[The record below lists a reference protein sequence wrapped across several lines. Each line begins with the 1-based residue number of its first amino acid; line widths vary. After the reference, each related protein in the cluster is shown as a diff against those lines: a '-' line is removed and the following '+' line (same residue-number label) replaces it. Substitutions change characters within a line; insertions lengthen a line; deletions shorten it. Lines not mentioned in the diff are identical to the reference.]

1 MKNCLSPCSQLYNAT
16 HYEQRKNSYG
26 IINYVREG
34 FIQNSEKALKE
45 KGFELS
51 SSEFSAIQKLIC
63 LRFDEVISKSEQQGE
78 SLTK

>member
-1 MKNCLSPCSQLYNAT
+1 MENCLSPYCRLCSAT

-34 FIQNSEKALKE
+34 FIQDSEKALKE

-51 SSEFSAIQKLIC
+51 SSEFSAIQKLIS

-78 SLTK
+78 SFTK